1 MVTISMDS
9 MIAYMNFC
17 IGSFSVKQRAM
28 FFRWLDEHA
37 RILNKDGLVLDRQLD
52 NRFRAWL
59 GRLPDQAQESEIFI
73 ILSEIAWVKAFRAE
87 SYSHIKPLVR
97 VSP

>member
-17 IGSFSVKQRAM
+17 IGSLSMERRAM

-52 NRFRAWL
+52 DRFRAWL

-87 SYSHIKPLVR
+87 SYSYMRPPVR
-97 VSP
+97 LSP

>member
-17 IGSFSVKQRAM
+17 IGSLSMERRAM
-28 FFRWLDEHA
+28 FFHWLDEHA
-37 RILNKDGLVLDRQLD
+37 RILDKDGLVLDRQLD
-52 NRFRAWL
+52 DRFRAWL
-59 GRLPDQAQESEIFI
+59 GRLPDQAQEREIFI
-73 ILSEIAWVKAFRAE
+73 ILNEIAWVKVFRAQAY
-87 SYSHIKPLVR
+87 SYIKPLVR